1 MNQLIVYSDI
11 IIRDLSFSMPRGFP
25 TAVLRTLAVRR
36 TFLFHVMAYRG
47 MRGGG
52 YRGRGSGRGRRG
64 GSSSDAYGQRHW
76 QGGASVDR
84 RDIEGLAETLKKI
97 DGSGYKA
104 YNSILGTWQFPGY
117 TFIVDKVQTDPY
129 APPSLC
135 RIQMPSD
142 VSQYPE
148 WATGTKAQ
156 RIACADY
163 ITRMFFRA
171 ARVGGHDED
180 AGGEGWHGSK
190 GGSIN
195 IEAPVQYILERTSC
209 LMNSD
214 GDLELRFTVSL
225 PACGRTIEGTRCCQI
240 LTENLPQIVDKSVP
254 FKNQKQDQVQRHIQC
269 YEDQD
274 SLRSQLISQNLVAF
288 VANGSI
294 LPRQSGISDRP
305 MEKGKAIAFQSPPSL
320 ETSFTL
326 PYKGVVTGMGIRMGV
341 SVIVGGGFNGKTTL
355 LTALQLGVY
364 NKIPG
369 DGREYVVT
377 NQTAVSIRA
386 EDGRCVTVVNIQPF
400 IDNLP
405 FGLDTTSFSSP
416 DASGSTSQAANIME
430 AIEAGCQCLL
440 IDEDT
445 SATNFMIRDAKMQML
460 VAADKEPITP
470 FVSKVRSLYEDN
482 DISTVLVMGGSGDYF
497 HAADVVIMMDAYRPI
512 DVTLRAKE
520 IASEHTQA
528 VLPSLC
534 FEFNT
539 KRIVNAAS
547 LDPSMGWKQKV
558 NKVKGK
564 TQFGFQVQ
572 FGSEEIDL
580 SYVEQLVERSQTKSI
595 GEALIFIKEKYLDG
609 RRSLAECLVK
619 LLEDLDAY
627 GIDMLCQGRPVGDLS
642 RARVQEI
649 AAALNRYRRLQ
660 VKKK

>member
-1 MNQLIVYSDI
+1 
-11 IIRDLSFSMPRGFP
+11 MPRGFP
-25 TAVLRTLAVRR
+25 TVGLESLAVRR
-36 TFLFHVMAYRG
+36 IFLCNIMAYRG

-52 YRGRGSGRGRRG
+52 YRGRGSGRGRG
-64 GSSSDAYGQRHW
+64 GGPSSGGQRYW
-76 QGGASVDR
+76 QGGASTDR
-84 RDIEGLAETLKKI
+84 RDIEGLAETLKGL
-97 DGSGYKA
+97 DGAGYKA
-104 YNSILGTWQFPGY
+104 YNSILGTWELPGY
-117 TFIVDKVQTDPY
+117 KFIVDRVQTDPY

-135 RIQMPSD
+135 RVQMPNG
-142 VSQYPE
+142 VAQYPA
-148 WATGTKAQ
+148 WSTGTKPQ

-163 ITRMFFRA
+163 ITRMFSRA
-171 ARVGGHDED
+171 ARAGGHDED
-180 AGGEGWHGSK
+180 AEGGGWHGAK
-190 GGSIN
+190 GGGIN
-195 IEAPVQYILERTSC
+195 IETPFQHILERTSC
-209 LMNSD
+209 LMNPT

-225 PACGRTIEGTRCCQI
+225 PARGRSIEGFRCCQV

-254 FKNQKQDQVQRHIQC
+254 FKNQKQDQVRRHVQC
-269 YEDQD
+269 YEDQE
-274 SLRSQLISQNLVAF
+274 SLRSQLSSQNLIAF

-305 MEKGKAIAFQSPPSL
+305 MDTAKAVAFQSPPLL

-326 PYKGVVTGMGIRMGV
+326 PYKGVVTGMGIRKGV

-369 DGREYVVT
+369 DGREYVVAD
-377 NQTAVSIRA
+377 QTAVSIRA

-470 FVSKVRSLYEDN
+470 FVSKVRSLFEDH

-497 HAADVVIMMDAYRPI
+497 HAADMVIMMDAYRPI
-512 DVTLRAKE
+512 DVTVKAKE
-520 IASEHTQA
+520 IASQHSEA
-528 VLPSLC
+528 VLPDLR
-534 FEFNT
+534 FEFTT
-539 KRIVNAAS
+539 KRIANAAS
-547 LDPSMGWKQKV
+547 LDPSRGWKEKV

-572 FGSEEIDL
+572 FGTEEIDL

-595 GEALIFIKEKYLDG
+595 GEALIFMKENYMDG
-609 RRSLAECLVK
+609 RRSVAECLVK
-619 LLEDLDAY
+619 LLENLDAN
-627 GIDMLCQGRPVGDLS
+627 GIDILCQGRPVGDLS

-660 VKKK
+660 VKKL